1 MCTSFATLWQLIL
14 WTPVA
19 IFYPERQLHKPPIP
33 QKKQDDGCQPV
44 DGVPLYI
51 APPQLPATTPTT
63 DICQAMLI
71 FDGVLLYWPFLTC
84 WTQLHNSQA
93 RSNIEWR

>member
-33 QKKQDDGCQPV
+33 LDTAA
-44 DGVPLYI
+44 L
-51 APPQLPATTPTT
+51 
-63 DICQAMLI
+63 
-71 FDGVLLYWPFLTC
+71 
-84 WTQLHNSQA
+84 
-93 RSNIEWR
+93 